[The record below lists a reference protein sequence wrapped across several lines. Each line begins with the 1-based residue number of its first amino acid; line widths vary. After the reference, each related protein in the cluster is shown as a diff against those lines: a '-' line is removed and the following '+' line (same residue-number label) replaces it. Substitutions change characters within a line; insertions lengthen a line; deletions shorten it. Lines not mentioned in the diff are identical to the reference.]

1 MKKWIDL
8 EPERLTDRQTMHDY
22 MKEVF
27 NLPDYFGRNLDALHD
42 CLSEVDEDYVIYL
55 SHDAVKKVCEIP
67 YAYRTLLVLSDA
79 CEENSHLH
87 ITFHKP
93 ENA

>member
-1 MKKWIDL
+1 MVKWIDL
-8 EPERLTDRQTMHDY
+8 EAERLTDRQAMHDY

-27 NLPDYFGRNLDALHD
+27 PLPDYFGRNLDALID
-42 CLSEVDEDYVIYL
+42 CLSELNEDYTIYL
-55 SHDAVKKVCEIP
+55 SHEAVEKVCEIP
-67 YAYRTLLVLSDA
+67 YAYRTLLALSKVSD
-79 CEENSHLH
+79 ENPHLK